1 MNMSSKRPA
10 HMMRRGLGRAFFYL
24 MVLAIL
30 LYILAPVAWMFL
42 STILWETDFV
52 RLSSDLEI
60 PKSINF
66 DYYVT
71 LLFPWIPTKVEY
83 GVFGGSWF
91 LIKSVTDTTIVALA
105 TTAVTLV
112 LGVLAAY
119 PLARIRFPRRSG
131 VLTFLVVV
139 QMIPGLAI
147 LIPIFIIMRSLG
159 LIDTFPG
166 YILPL
171 ATYFA
176 PFVAWMM
183 VGFFQSTPVE
193 LEDQAI
199 VDGCSRWGALTKIVL
214 PLVAPGL
221 VASAVWAF
229 LSSWGE
235 FMFAIV
241 LTGSRVTPI
250 SVLIA
255 LAVGEVQA
263 RWGWMCAQAIIAL
276 LPPVVLALLLQKYLV
291 KGLTAGAIK
300 G

>member
-1 MNMSSKRPA
+1 MKR
-10 HMMRRGLGRAFFYL
+10 RVGRVFFYL
-24 MVLAIL
+24 IVVVIL
-30 LYILAPVAWMFL
+30 IYILAPVTWMFI
-42 STILWETDFV
+42 STILYETDFV
-52 RLSSDLEI
+52 RLSSNLEI
-60 PKSINF
+60 PKGINF
-66 DYYVT
+66 DYYIT
-71 LLFPWIPTKVEY
+71 LLLPWIPTQVEY

-91 LIKSVTDTTIVALA
+91 LIKSVTDTTIIALA
-105 TTAVTLV
+105 TTGLTLV
-112 LGVLAAY
+112 LGSLAAY
-119 PLARIRFPRRSG
+119 PLARIRFGRRQN
-131 VLTFLVVV
+131 VLTFIVVV

-147 LIPIFIIMRSLG
+147 LIPLFIIMRNLG

-171 ATYFA
+171 TAYFA

-199 VDGCSRWGALTKIVL
+199 VDGCSRWGVLTRIVL

-241 LTGSRVTPI
+241 LTGSQVTPI

>member
-1 MNMSSKRPA
+1 
-10 HMMRRGLGRAFFYL
+10 LFYL
-24 MVLAIL
+24 IVLVVL

-42 STILWETDFV
+42 STIVYETDFV
-52 RLSSDLEI
+52 RMSSNLEV
-60 PKSINF
+60 PKSVNF
-66 DYYVT
+66 DYYQAI
-71 LLFPWIPTKVEY
+71 LFPWLPTKVEY
-83 GVFGGSWF
+83 GVWGGSWF
-91 LIKSVTDTTIVALA
+91 LLDSVADTTIVAVA
-105 TTAVTLV
+105 TAALTLV
-112 LGVLAAY
+112 LGSLAAY
-119 PLARIRFPRRSG
+119 PLARIRFPKRYG

-147 LIPIFIIMRSLG
+147 LIPTFIIMRTLN

-171 ATYFA
+171 ATFFA

-193 LEDQAI
+193 LEDQAL
-199 VDGCSRWGALTKIVL
+199 VDGCSRWGTLVRIVL

-241 LTGSRVTPI
+241 LTGSQVTPV
-250 SVLIA
+250 SVVVA

-276 LPPVVLALLLQKYLV
+276 LPPVVLAVLLQKYLV